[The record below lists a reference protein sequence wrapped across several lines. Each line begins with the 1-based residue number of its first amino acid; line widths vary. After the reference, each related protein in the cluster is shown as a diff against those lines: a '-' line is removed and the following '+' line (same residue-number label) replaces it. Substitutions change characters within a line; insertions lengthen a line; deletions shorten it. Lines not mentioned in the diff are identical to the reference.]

1 MTYLSCLFGD
11 KQGENSATTSLVI
24 SEKDP
29 TTSCF
34 LFLSARFASEI
45 LSIVCMS
52 LWNSEVSSKICTT
65 CNDWF
70 VFVSKKNGG
79 G

>member
-52 LWNSEVSSKICTT
+52 L
-65 CNDWF
+65 
-70 VFVSKKNGG
+70 
-79 G
+79 